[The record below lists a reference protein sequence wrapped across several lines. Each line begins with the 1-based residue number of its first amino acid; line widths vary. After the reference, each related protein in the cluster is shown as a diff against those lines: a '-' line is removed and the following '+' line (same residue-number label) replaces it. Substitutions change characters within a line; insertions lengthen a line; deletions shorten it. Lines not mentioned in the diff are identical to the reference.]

1 MGMAARLNWPRD
13 SAGWPHRD
21 AGRLVQCGDQP
32 WFVQQMGQ
40 GPTLLLIHGT
50 GASTHSWRGMLPIL
64 ARHCNV
70 LAIDLP
76 GHGFSGMPPAAQLA
90 MPAMA
95 RAIGELLT
103 QLKLEPALLVGHSAG
118 AAIAIRMALDG
129 RAAPQ
134 AIVSLNGAL
143 LPLAGLAGQLFLPM
157 ARLMAAAP
165 FVPQLFAWR
174 AADKVVLQRLIDGT
188 GSALDAE
195 GMALYARLVAN
206 PGHVQGALGMMAHW
220 DLAALQRDLPK
231 LRVPVSLVVA
241 SQDRAVPPTQAR
253 QALALMRSAPGS
265 SLTEW
270 PALGHLA
277 HEEQPQR
284 AAEFVL
290 ALARMLAVLPATARA
305 TA

>member
-1 MGMAARLNWPRD
+1 MATRLNWPRD

-21 AGRLVQCGDQP
+21 ASRLVQCGDQQ

-64 ARHCNV
+64 ARDFNV

-76 GHGFSGMPPAAQLA
+76 GHGFSGMPPAARLS

-95 RAIGELLT
+95 RAIGELLA
-103 QLKLEPALLVGHSAG
+103 QLQLQPALLVGHSAG

-129 RAAPQ
+129 QATPQ
-134 AIVSLNGAL
+134 AIVSFNGAL
-143 LPLAGLAGQLFLPM
+143 LPLAGLAGQVFQPM

-188 GSALDAE
+188 GSSLDAE
-195 GMALYARLVAN
+195 GLALYARLVAN
-206 PGHVQGALGMMAHW
+206 PGHVQGALGMMANW
-220 DLAALQRDLPK
+220 DLAALQRDLPR
-231 LRVPVSLVVA
+231 LRVPLSLVVA
-241 SQDRAVPPTQAR
+241 SQDRTVPPAQAR
-253 QALALMRSAPGS
+253 HALALLRCAPAS

-270 PALGHLA
+270 QGLGHLA

-284 AAEFVL
+284 AAEFVR
-290 ALARMLAVLPATARA
+290 ALARTLVLPATAPA
-305 TA
+305 PA